1 MLKET
6 KENEELKS
14 IETVT
19 KFIKDEVEDCI
30 NGFYFIVDVDV
41 DDDDDGDGGGDRY
54 WTTIKWILIVENG
67 GLWDIK
73 KE

>member
-14 IETVT
+14 VETVT

-30 NGFYFIVDVDV
+30 NGFYFIVDFDV
-41 DDDDDGDGGGDRY
+41 DDDDGDGGGDRY

>member
-14 IETVT
+14 LETVT

-41 DDDDDGDGGGDRY
+41 DDDDGDGGGDRY

>member
-41 DDDDDGDGGGDRY
+41 DDDDGDGGGDRY

>member
-14 IETVT
+14 VETVT

-41 DDDDDGDGGGDRY
+41 DDDDGYGGGDRY

>member
-41 DDDDDGDGGGDRY
+41 DDDDGYGGGDRY

>member
-6 KENEELKS
+6 KENEELKR

-30 NGFYFIVDVDV
+30 NGFYFIADVDV
-41 DDDDDGDGGGDRY
+41 DDDDGGGGGDRY
-54 WTTIKWILIVENG
+54 LATIKWILIVENG

>member
-14 IETVT
+14 VETVT

-30 NGFYFIVDVDV
+30 NRFYFIVDVDV
-41 DDDDDGDGGGDRY
+41 DDDDGDGGGDRY

>member
-14 IETVT
+14 VETVT

-41 DDDDDGDGGGDRY
+41 VDDDGDDRY
-54 WTTIKWILIVENG
+54 WATIK
-67 GLWDIK
+67 
-73 KE
+73 

>member
-14 IETVT
+14 VETVT

-41 DDDDDGDGGGDRY
+41 DDDYGDGGGDRY
-54 WTTIKWILIVENG
+54 WTTIK
-67 GLWDIK
+67 
-73 KE
+73 

>member
-6 KENEELKS
+6 KENKELKS
-14 IETVT
+14 VETVT

-41 DDDDDGDGGGDRY
+41 DDDDGDGGGDRY

>member
-14 IETVT
+14 VETVT

-41 DDDDDGDGGGDRY
+41 DDDGDGDGGGD
-54 WTTIKWILIVENG
+54 G
-67 GLWDIK
+67 GGGDDDDHDGEALW
-73 KE
+73 

>member
-41 DDDDDGDGGGDRY
+41 DDDDGDGGGDRY
-54 WTTIKWILIVENG
+54 WTTIK
-67 GLWDIK
+67 
-73 KE
+73 

>member
-14 IETVT
+14 VETVT

-41 DDDDDGDGGGDRY
+41 DDDDGDGGGDRY